1 MDELAEE
8 AGGEDGEVEESDA
21 RQSAGGVG
29 GQDGSEEG
37 GQVRGGGS
45 DVAIH
50 RGAGEER
57 TEHLQYR
64 LGQQEHQRD
73 GDPQAVGAHVA
84 QQTAHQS
91 LVVCLAED
99 FFFHS
104 LQSSG
109 VGRRS
114 AARGGDWYDN
124 DGLAGKLR

>member
-1 MDELAEE
+1 MRASPLA
-8 AGGEDGEVEESDA
+8 
-21 RQSAGGVG
+21 GVG
-29 GQDGSEEG
+29 GQDRGKER

-50 RGAGEER
+50 GGAGEER
-57 TEHLQYR
+57 PEHLQYR
-64 LGQQEHQRD
+64 LGQEEHQRN
-73 GDPQAVGAHVA
+73 GDPETVGTHVA

-109 VGRRS
+109 VRRRS